1 MKQSVRGELILTVL
15 SSRISEHDLIS
26 LAYMIEMELLQ
37 QTEATRAYKFVFYQ
51 RKANKKEK

>member
-1 MKQSVRGELILTVL
+1 MTPFLLQN
-15 SSRISEHDLIS
+15 DLIS

-37 QTEATRAYKFVFYQ
+37 QTGEATQAYKFVFYQ